1 MAVPLVRLPSL
12 DLVRG
17 FVAVGRRMSIT
28 LAAQDLCLTQS
39 AVSRQVNALEEA
51 LGVKLLNRGY
61 RAISFTAEGERLFRA
76 ADGAVQHLQ
85 EVVDLLTHPK
95 ARQPVTVT
103 ASIGVSAL
111 WLLPRLG
118 NLQRRHPD
126 IDLRVAATDRVL
138 DARTEGIDLSIR
150 YAPTSGVPPAAIRLF
165 DEVIVPVAHPSLEI
179 TTLDADTV
187 ARHVLLEFDGA
198 RRPLLQWSDHLSA
211 FGLDTL
217 RPRGILRFNQYDQV
231 IQAALAGRGIAL
243 GRRALVEPLL
253 ADGRLVAIGEAGAG
267 RATGHAYWLCHADET
282 LRDDVRAVV
291 DWIVDEARAAASDD
305 GAAAPAPAA

>member
-51 LGVKLLNRGY
+51 LGVRLLNRGY
-61 RAISFTAEGERLFRA
+61 RAITFTAEGERLFRA
-76 ADGAVQHLQ
+76 ADAAVQQ
-85 EVVDLLTHPK
+85 MQDVVDLLTHPK

-103 ASIGVSAL
+103 ASIGVAAL

-138 DARTEGIDLSIR
+138 DARTEGINLAIR
-150 YAPTSGVPPAAIRLF
+150 YAPASGVPPAAIRLF
-165 DEVIVPVAHPSLEI
+165 DETIVPVAHASLGI

-198 RRPLLQWSDHLSA
+198 RRPLLQWSDHLGA
-211 FGLDTL
+211 LGLDTL

-231 IQAALAGRGIAL
+231 IQAALAGQGIAL
-243 GRRALVEPLL
+243 GRRALIEPLL
-253 ADGRLVAIGEAGAG
+253 ADGRLVAIGDAPAG
-267 RATGHAYWLCHADET
+267 RASGHAYWLCQADET
-282 LRDDVRAVV
+282 LRADVRAVV
-291 DWIVDEARAAASDD
+291 DWIVDEARTAAGD
-305 GAAAPAPAA
+305 AAAPSPAA